1 MLKRAILIVLVL
13 LVIAAGAIY
22 WFFSGDGIRRALEQQ
37 ATAWLGHPVAIG
49 SATAQVFPRLAIRLA
64 NVRIGDPVR
73 LALSEVDVSTGLR
86 ALLSRRIEGAE
97 IVVSD
102 SRIDMPLPFTLP
114 STESGAASSAD
125 GAGITVASIDA
136 ITLRNITITSRGREI
151 VVSGSSSLR
160 GSRLDLSRFNARA
173 GKTSLDA
180 SGVVELEPSL
190 DAKLEVSANALDL
203 DDLIALADAF
213 TPPPSPKGFGATSP
227 PAPKSSRAAS
237 AASLVPG
244 RITAKVKTAKGH
256 AAGVDLAN
264 LAADL
269 VAQGNR
275 IALSRVSFGLF
286 DGQYEGGL
294 EIDAGQS
301 LGVALTSRITNLDV
315 AQLAA
320 FGDVAGSISGRL
332 SGTGRFTGRGR
343 DMASVLAA
351 AGGNGNV
358 TIADGTIQ
366 RLNMVRSVI
375 LFFGRP
381 AADAPASQGDRF
393 DRITAAFSLARQVVR
408 SESFAMQSPDA
419 DVLGS
424 GTLTIPTKA
433 LDGRANLL
441 LSESLSAQAGTDLVR
456 YTREGTRVVLPATIG
471 GTLDQ
476 PRVMIDAAAAIQRGI
491 RNEVERRLKGL
502 FDKIKPPPPQP

>member
-1 MLKRAILIVLVL
+1 MLKRAILIVVVL
-13 LVIAAGAIY
+13 AAIAAGAIY

-37 ATAWLGHPVAIG
+37 AASWLGQPVGIG
-49 SATAQVFPRLAIRLA
+49 SATANVFPRLAIRLA
-64 NVRIGDPVR
+64 DVRIGDPVR
-73 LALSEVDVSTGLR
+73 LALAEVDVSTGLR

-97 IVVSD
+97 IIVSD

-114 STESGAASSAD
+114 ASDTDAPSD
-125 GAGITVASIDA
+125 GTGGGITVASIDA
-136 ITLRNITITSRGREI
+136 ITLRNITIASRGREI
-151 VVSGSSSLR
+151 VVSGNSSFR
-160 GSRLDLSRFNARA
+160 GSRLDLSRFTARA
-173 GKTSLDA
+173 GNTSLGA
-180 SGVVELEPSL
+180 SGVVEMEPSL
-190 DAKLEVSANALDL
+190 DAKLDVSANALDL

-213 TPPPSPKGFGATSP
+213 TPPPSPK
-227 PAPKSSRAAS
+227 SSRAAS
-237 AASLVPG
+237 SASLVAG
-244 RITAKVKTAKGH
+244 RIAAKLKAAKGH
-256 AAGVDLAN
+256 AAGVDLTD
-264 LAADL
+264 LVADL

-275 IALSRVSFGLF
+275 ITLSRASFGLF

-294 EIDAGQS
+294 DIDAGQTLAVS
-301 LGVALTSRITNLDV
+301 LTSRITNLDV

-351 AGGNGNV
+351 ASGNGSA
-358 TIADGTIQ
+358 TIDDGTIR

-393 DRITAAFSLARQVVR
+393 DRITASFSLARQVVR
-408 SESFAMQSPDA
+408 TDSFTMQSPDA
-419 DVLGS
+419 DVAGS

-433 LDGRANLL
+433 LDGRADLL

-456 YTREGTRVVLPATIG
+456 YTREGKRVMLPATIG
-471 GTLDQ
+471 GTLDE
-476 PRVMIDAAAAIQRGI
+476 PRVTIDAAAAVQRGI

-502 FDKIKPPPPQP
+502 FDKIKPPPPKQ

>member
-1 MLKRAILIVLVL
+1 MLKRALLL
-13 LVIAAGAIY
+13 LVVLAAAAAGAIY

-37 ATAWLGHPVAIG
+37 ATSWLGQPVAIG
-49 SATAQVFPRLAIRLA
+49 SATAHVFPRLAIRLA
-64 NVRIGDPVR
+64 DVRIGDPVR

-97 IVVSD
+97 IIVSD
-102 SRIDMPLPFTLP
+102 SRIDMPLPFTVP
-114 STESGAASSAD
+114 ATDADAPSSA
-125 GAGITVASIDA
+125 GGGITVASIDA
-136 ITLRNITITSRGREI
+136 ITLRNITIASRGREI
-151 VVSGSSSLR
+151 VVSADSSLQ
-160 GSRLDLSRFNARA
+160 GSRLDLSRFTARA
-173 GKTSLDA
+173 GNTSLDA
-180 SGVVELEPSL
+180 SGVVDMEPSL

-213 TPPPSPKGFGATSP
+213 TPPPSPRGSGATSP
-227 PAPKSSRAAS
+227 PSPQGSRAAS
-237 AASLVPG
+237 SSSLVSG
-244 RITAKVKTAKGH
+244 RIAATLKAAKGH
-256 AAGVDLAN
+256 VAGVNLTN

-269 VAQGNR
+269 VAQGSR
-275 IALSRVSFGLF
+275 VTLSRASFGLF
-286 DGQYEGGL
+286 DGRYEGGL
-294 EIDAGQS
+294 DIDAGQT
-301 LGVALTSRITNLDV
+301 LGVTLTSRITDLDV

-351 AGGNGNV
+351 ANGSGTA
-358 TIADGTIQ
+358 TIVDGTIR
-366 RLNMVRSVI
+366 RLNMVRTVI

-381 AADAPASQGDRF
+381 AGDAPASQGDRF

-408 SESFAMQSPDA
+408 TDSFTMQSPDA
-419 DVLGS
+419 DVAGS

-433 LDGRANLL
+433 LDGRADLL

-456 YTREGTRVVLPATIG
+456 YTREGKRVVLPATIG
-471 GTLDQ
+471 GTLDE
-476 PRVMIDAAAAIQRGI
+476 PRVMFDAAAAVQRGI

-502 FDKIKPPPPQP
+502 FDRIKPPPPKP

>member
-1 MLKRAILIVLVL
+1 MLKRAILILLVLV
-13 LVIAAGAIY
+13 VIAAGAIY

-37 ATAWLGHPVAIG
+37 ATAWLGQPVGIG
-49 SATAQVFPRLAIRLA
+49 SATAQVVPRLAIRLG

-73 LALSEVDVSTGLR
+73 LALAEVDVSTGLR
-86 ALLSRRIEGAE
+86 ALLSRRIDGAE

-102 SRIDMPLPFTLP
+102 SRIDMPLPFSLP
-114 STESGAASSAD
+114 STEPGAASNAD

-136 ITLRNITITSRGREI
+136 IRLRNITIASRGREI
-151 VVSGSSSLR
+151 VVSANSSLR
-160 GSRLDLSRFNARA
+160 GSRLELSRFNASA

-203 DDLIALADAF
+203 DDLIALAEAV
-213 TPPPSPKGFGATSP
+213 TPP
-227 PAPKSSRAAS
+227 PAPKISRAAS
-237 AASLVPG
+237 PASLVPG
-244 RITAKVKTAKGH
+244 RITAKLKAAKGH
-256 AAGVDLAN
+256 AAGVDLTN

-275 IALSRVSFGLF
+275 VALSRTSFGLF

-301 LGVALTSRITNLDV
+301 LAVTLTSRITNLDV

-351 AGGNGNV
+351 AAGNGDA
-358 TIADGTIQ
+358 TIVDGTIQ

-381 AADAPASQGDRF
+381 AADAPPSQGDRF
-393 DRITAAFSLARQVVR
+393 DRINASFSLARQVVR

-419 DVLGS
+419 DVMGS
-424 GTLTIPTKA
+424 GSLTIPTKA

-476 PRVMIDAAAAIQRGI
+476 PRVMIDAAAAVQRGI

-502 FDKIKPPPPQP
+502 FDRIKPPPPQP